1 MKSTINLFKNGA
13 NIKLKNRRVVI
24 VAGDDNYYIEFIRFD
39 KELPGTNKDKIIKTP
54 LWLSIEATNA
64 LIQALQLFT
73 NKKLF

>member
-24 VAGDDNYYIEFIRFD
+24 VAGDDNYYIEFKRFD
-39 KELPGTNKDKIIKTP
+39 KELPGKNKDKIIKTP

>member
-1 MKSTINLFKNGA
+1 MKSTINLFKNGS
-13 NIKLKNRRVVI
+13 NIKLYNRRI
-24 VAGDDNYYIEFIRFD
+24 TIIAEDDYYFIEFVRFD
-39 KELPGTNKDKIIKTP
+39 NELPGANKDKIIKTP